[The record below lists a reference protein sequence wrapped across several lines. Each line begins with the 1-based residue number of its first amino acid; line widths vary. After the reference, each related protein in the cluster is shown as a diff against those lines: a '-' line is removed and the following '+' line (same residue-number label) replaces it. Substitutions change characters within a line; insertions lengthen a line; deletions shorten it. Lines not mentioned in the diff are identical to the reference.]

1 MGMTLG
7 QRLRAATRAFKFGAD
22 LDWSDMAFGKADE
35 DYSPAEYGDYIAT
48 SNGVYACANLR
59 AEMLSSLPLRLY
71 RRSGDDANEVTAGPL
86 RELLDRVNPFWT
98 FNRLISMT
106 ELSLCLWG
114 ESYWVLDRG
123 VSGGQPPRE
132 IWWCRPDKMRVVPH
146 QTDYISGYLYY
157 PSKTA
162 QPIPFSAGEVLW
174 LRYPNPLDEFA
185 GLSPLAAA
193 RLAADSA
200 SAAMKSNRNIF
211 ANGLQAGG
219 IVLPPDNLPNG
230 LTVEQRDELQRLLNR
245 QFKGVENAHRWGIF
259 RHQFKIEAMPQVT
272 PQDAEFSNMLKLA
285 LEDICRAYRVPL
297 DLLGGQRSYENVQAS
312 EAAMWG
318 RCLIPESRFVAAELT
333 EQLVPLFPGVDY
345 AEFDTSEVTALQADE
360 NLEWQRASDQI
371 QRGAITINEW
381 RTEQG
386 LEPVPWGD
394 EPPRVAPPFGAAPA
408 GGDESDADQQPDDE
422 SAPDDTDTTDDTE
435 RSRAAVPGLEYNG
448 VEHQRIWNRFAK
460 RSDRWEERVADAMAD
475 LFRRQRTS
483 VIAKLKAQKE
493 VSPAAL
499 SKAFDR
505 PQWIKTS
512 RSLMRPLIKQVMQDF
527 GDEALSDLAGM
538 MPRGKRDQPV
548 QQVLDFAQS
557 EAARFLERRAQR
569 FAKQVTATTWDDLK
583 RVLGPSADA
592 GESMAEL
599 AARVEDLFT
608 GYYHKTGETEML
620 AKSSRAFTI
629 ARTEVLGASNGGA
642 LIAWEQSE
650 VVESKTW
657 VAALDQ
663 ATRESHVVAHGQTVP
678 LRADFV
684 LDGGAGPA
692 PGQIGNAGEDI
703 NCRCTMIA
711 GLKP

>member
-1 MGMTLG
+1 MGMSLT
-7 QRLRAATRAFKFGAD
+7 QRIRAATRAFKFGAD
-22 LDWSDMAFGKADE
+22 LDWADMAWGKSDDE
-35 DYSPAEYGDYIAT
+35 YSPAEYGDYIAT

-98 FNRLISMT
+98 FNRLVSMT

-123 VSGGQPPRE
+123 VSGGQLPRE
-132 IWWCRPDKMRVVPH
+132 IWWCRPDRMRVVPH
-146 QTDYISGYLYY
+146 PTDYISGYLYY

-162 QPIPFSAGEVLW
+162 QPIPFTAGEVLW

-200 SAAMKSNRNIF
+200 SAAMKSNRNVF

-219 IVLPPDNLPNG
+219 IVLPPVG
-230 LTVEQRDELQRLLNR
+230 ATLTVEQRDELSRLLNR
-245 QFKGVENAHRWGIF
+245 QFKGVENAHKWGIF
-259 RHQFKIEAMPQVT
+259 RHEFRVEAMPQVT
-272 PQDAEFSNMLKLA
+272 PKDAEFSNLLRLA

-297 DLLGGQRSYENVQAS
+297 DLIGGQRTYENSQAAES
-312 EAAMWG
+312 AVWG
-318 RCLIPESRFVAAELT
+318 RCLIPEARFVAAELS
-333 EQLVPLFPGVDY
+333 EQLCPLFPGVDY

-394 EPPRVAPPFGAAPA
+394 EPPRAASPFGAPPA
-408 GGDESDADQQPDDE
+408 GDAEPETDDE
-422 SAPDDTDTTDDTE
+422 QVDEEPVDNEEEPADDEPE
-435 RSRAAVPGLEYNG
+435 RSRAAAPGLEYNG

-493 VSPAAL
+493 VSLAAM
-499 SKAFDR
+499 SKSFDR
-505 PQWIKTS
+505 PQWIKAS
-512 RSLMRPLIKQVMQDF
+512 RSLMRPLIKRVMQDF
-527 GDEALSDLAGM
+527 GDEALADLAGM
-538 MPRGKRDQPV
+538 MPRGKRDRPV

-557 EAARFLERRAQR
+557 DAARFLERRAQR
-569 FAKQVTATTWDDLK
+569 FAKRVTETTWDDLK
-583 RVLGPSADA
+583 RILGPSADA
-592 GESMAEL
+592 GESMDEL

-608 GYYHKTGETEML
+608 GYYHHTGDEEML
-620 AKSSRAFTI
+620 AKASRAFTI

-650 VVESKTW
+650 VVETKTW
-657 VAALDQ
+657 IAALDQ
-663 ATRESHVVAHGQTVP
+663 VTRESHVVAHGQTVP
-678 LRADFV
+678 LRGNFV

-703 NCRCTMIA
+703 NCRCTMTA
-711 GLKP
+711 GLKL